1 MCFVSKIYCV
11 NLGSAPTT
19 YIGSRVG
26 SDFPKTL
33 ILNVGSGRVGDLVG
47 RLVGI
52 FKVNLAK
59 KDHRNE
65 KIKPE
70 NAKIVLGSVKSF
82 KQK

>member
-1 MCFVSKIYCV
+1 MFRFAFFAFLRSANFTEFKRD

-26 SDFPKTL
+26 SDFPKTS

-52 FKVNLAK
+52 FEVNLAK
-59 KDHRNE
+59 K
-65 KIKPE
+65 
-70 NAKIVLGSVKSF
+70 SSS
-82 KQK
+82 